1 MTEKRPTSFWA
12 WLLFV
17 AGLYLAIAHFAPFVS
32 AFAQSGT
39 GTVTVSTSVTAVAQQ
54 SATDANAIT
63 CTATPS
69 ASQVAVSCK
78 VGAVTGFTGTY
89 TLVPGSTSA
98 TNAASMQYNFGGNA
112 ITLMLYQPLSTG
124 PITWQVSANGT
135 SKNGQF

>member
-1 MTEKRPTSFWA
+1 MKRIVLKFFSSTLAVFGV
-12 WLLFV
+12 LFV
-17 AGLYLAIAHFAPFVS
+17 AHLTGVS
-32 AFAQSGT
+32 AQTGT
-39 GTVTVSTSVTAVAQQ
+39 GTVTVNTSVTAVAQQ
-54 SATDANAIT
+54 SATDANAII

-69 ASQVAVSCK
+69 GAQVSVTCK
-78 VGAVTGFTGTY
+78 VGTNTGLSATY

-98 TNAASMQYNFGGNA
+98 TNAATMQYNFGGNA